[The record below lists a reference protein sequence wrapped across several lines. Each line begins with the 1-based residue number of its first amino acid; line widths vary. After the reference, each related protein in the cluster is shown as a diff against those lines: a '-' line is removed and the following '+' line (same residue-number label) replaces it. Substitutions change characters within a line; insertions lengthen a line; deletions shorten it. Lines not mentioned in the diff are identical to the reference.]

1 MSNDYFFAS
10 ADNSYRRQRAALGI
24 AASRAGRS
32 RSSWLRRLAAA
43 DQRFER
49 RSR

>member
-1 MSNDYFFAS
+1 MSSDYFTNAE
-10 ADNSYRRQRAALGI
+10 NTYRRQRATRVM

-32 RSSWLRRLAAA
+32 RSSWLRRIAAT
-43 DQRFER
+43 DPSVER

>member
-1 MSNDYFFAS
+1 MSSNYYLTAEYE
-10 ADNSYRRQRAALGI
+10 YRRQQAARGM

-32 RSSWLRRLAAA
+32 RTSWLRRIAAT
-43 DQRFER
+43 DPSVER